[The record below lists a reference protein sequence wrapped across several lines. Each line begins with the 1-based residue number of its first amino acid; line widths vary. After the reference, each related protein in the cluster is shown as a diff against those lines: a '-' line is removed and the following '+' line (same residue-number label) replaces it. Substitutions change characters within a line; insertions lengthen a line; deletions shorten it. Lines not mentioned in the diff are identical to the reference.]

1 VISDVT
7 RAEINEERTA
17 SCRSACLR
25 TGHTI
30 EKLGRL
36 DSSPRNISM
45 RDPGRLI
52 FEHCC
57 PPYHQSG
64 AGQYAV
70 VIVLFDEA
78 PVDVV

>member
-1 VISDVT
+1 
-7 RAEINEERTA
+7 
-17 SCRSACLR
+17 
-25 TGHTI
+25 
-30 EKLGRL
+30 
-36 DSSPRNISM
+36 M